1 MYGSRLLS
9 RRWVFG
15 SLALSLVSG
24 SILLQAAPPAWWSNG
39 NPPVIDPQAVTNN
52 HGVANIGQAKWMA
65 KSALEA
71 LRAKRPDLADLV
83 EADLVGAG
91 KPIASW
97 ATPANAEQQAQQ
109 RQPLL
114 LGQLKAIAAPFYDR
128 LQAADPT
135 WLAAQATE
143 NGMPNTGSHY
153 PWTST
158 TADDANKA
166 MATIGQLKSVFSL
179 RFETYTPTT
188 GTPAEGDSDGDGY
201 SDEWEIAHFESLT
214 HLNSAQDWVADPE
227 QDGMSHATEYSRGL
241 NPVAKDNPKAQL
253 EVGVE

>member
-15 SLALSLVSG
+15 TLALSLVGG

-39 NPPVIDPQAVTNN
+39 NPPVIDPQAEANN
-52 HGVANIGQAKWMA
+52 HGAANIGQAKWMA

-71 LRAKRPDLADLV
+71 LRAKRPDLATLV
-83 EADLVGAG
+83 EADLVGTG
-91 KPIASW
+91 KPIVSW
-97 ATPANAEQQAQQ
+97 ATPTNAEQQAQQ

-135 WLAAQATE
+135 WLAAQATQ
-143 NGMPNTGSHY
+143 NSMPSTGSYY
-153 PWTST
+153 PWTTT

-166 MATIGQLKSVFSL
+166 MATIGQLKAVFSL
-179 RFETYTPTT
+179 RFENLTAGVDPN
-188 GTPAEGDSDGDGY
+188 GDEDGDGLTNAQ
-201 SDEWEIAHFESLT
+201 EESAGT
-214 HLNSAQDWVADPE
+214 SPQDADTDGDGIPDGADSAPLVA
-227 QDGMSHATEYSRGL
+227 ATVPL
-241 NPVAKDNPKAQL
+241 AAATTLMVWAPL
-253 EVGVE
+253 E

>member
-15 SLALSLVSG
+15 SLVLSLVSG

-39 NPPVIDPQAVTNN
+39 NPPVIDPQAVSNN

-71 LRAKRPDLADLV
+71 LRAKRPDLAALV
-83 EADLVGAG
+83 EADMVGAG

-97 ATPANAEQQAQQ
+97 ATPTNAEQQAQQ

-135 WLAAQATE
+135 WLAAQASE
-143 NGMPNTGSHY
+143 NGMPSTGSHY
-153 PWTST
+153 PWTAT

-166 MATIGQLKSVFSL
+166 MATIGQLKAVFSL
-179 RFETYTPTT
+179 RFENLSV
-188 GTPAEGDSDGDGY
+188 GIDSNGDEDGDGLTNA
-201 SDEWEIAHFESLT
+201 EEESLGT
-214 HLNSAQDWVADPE
+214 SPEDADT
-227 QDGMSHATEYSRGL
+227 DGDGIPDGTDPQPLIPATVPIAAATTL
-241 NPVAKDNPKAQL
+241 LVWAPL
-253 EVGVE
+253 E